1 MLIRGVEVAGRRGPV
16 DVRIAEG
23 VIVEIGPGLGG
34 PDGVDGRGGA
44 LLPGLHDHHIHLT
57 ALAAQAASVRVG
69 PADVHGRAGLAK
81 ALRAGQ
87 PGEWV
92 RAVGYHES
100 V

>member
-44 LLPGLHDHHIHLT
+44 LLPGLHDHHIDRK
-57 ALAAQAASVRVG
+57 SVV
-69 PADVHGRAGLAK
+69 
-81 ALRAGQ
+81 
-87 PGEWV
+87 
-92 RAVGYHES
+92 
-100 V
+100 